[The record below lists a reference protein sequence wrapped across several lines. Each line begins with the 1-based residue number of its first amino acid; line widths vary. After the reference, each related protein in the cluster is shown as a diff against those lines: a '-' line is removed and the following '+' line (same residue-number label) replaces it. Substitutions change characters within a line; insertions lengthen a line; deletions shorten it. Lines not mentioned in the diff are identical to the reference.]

1 MLLQRLATPN
11 LASKSDIANLV
22 KKTDINKNELNEL
35 PKES

>member
-11 LASKSDIANLV
+11 LPSKSDIANLV